1 MISITTRS
9 QRAVLR
15 SSRSASGLAFD
26 KYPFLAKLGLKEDNL
41 GCWNGKEWVGNGPS
55 FTSMNPSTGE
65 KIANIKFG
73 SASDYDTCLANMQ
86 EAEDA
91 WMMTPAPKRGEIVRQ
106 IGIKLR
112 DYHEELGSLVSLE
125 MGKIK
130 SEGMGE
136 VQEYIDMCDLAV
148 GMSRQIPGQVLPSER
163 ENHSMLEV
171 WNPLGKIGIISAY
184 NFPSAVHGWNSAVS
198 MICGNTQIWK
208 GASSTSLV
216 AIAQTKLMTDVL
228 LDNNIHGGVAT
239 LCQGTG
245 SVVGQKLIDDPR
257 LKLVSFTGSTA
268 IGRTVASSVSS
279 RFGRTILELGGN
291 NAVIVMDD
299 ANLEV
304 ALPSVLFAAAGM
316 YSALF
321 LQVDLSTFVCIS
333 IIKPFCF
340 LYLLGT
346 AGQRCTTLR
355 RLLVHEKVYDEF
367 VPKLVNAYKQLR
379 PGNPLVEGTL
389 LGPLHNAAAVSEY
402 ENGIAE
408 IKRQGG
414 KILVGGTRIDPS
426 DLKSKGLENGHYVWP
441 TLVESNNDMPIVK
454 EELFVPITHILKVK
468 SFEEAVEINNN
479 TPFGLS
485 SAIFT
490 NSMRDTF
497 RWLGPKGS
505 YCGIINVNCGC
516 SGAEIGGAF
525 GGEKETGAGRESGS
539 DAWKQYMRRGTCSIN
554 YGTSVPLAQGV
565 NFSVGNHVV

>member
-1 MISITTRS
+1 ML
-9 QRAVLR
+9 AA
-15 SSRSASGLAFD
+15 SRSARLPLQLQRYSRAASGLAFD

-55 FTSMNPSTGE
+55 STSINPSTGE
-65 KIANIKFG
+65 KIANIRFG
-73 SASDYDTCLANMQ
+73 SASDYEDCLRNMH
-86 EAEDA
+86 EAEDE
-91 WMMTPAPKRGEIVRQ
+91 WMMTPPPKRGEIVRQ
-106 IGIKLR
+106 IGVKLR
-112 DYHEELGSLVSLE
+112 DFREELGALVSLE

-130 SEGMGE
+130 SEGLGE

-163 ENHSMLEV
+163 EEHTMLEV

-184 NFPSAVHGWNSAVS
+184 NFPCAVHGWNSAVS

-268 IGRTVASSVSS
+268 IGKTVASSVSS

-304 ALPSVLFAAAGM
+304 ALPSVLFAAAG
-316 YSALF
+316 
-321 LQVDLSTFVCIS
+321 
-333 IIKPFCF
+333 
-340 LYLLGT
+340 T

-355 RLLVHEKVYDEF
+355 RLLVHEKVYDKF
-367 VPKLVNAYKQLR
+367 VPNLVNAYKQIK

-389 LGPLHNAAAVSEY
+389 LGPVHNAAAVAEF

-408 IKRQGG
+408 IKNQGG
-414 KILVGGTRIDPS
+414 KILVGGSRIDPS
-426 DLKSKGLENGHYVWP
+426 DLKSQGLENGHYVWP

-468 SFEEAVEINNN
+468 SFEEAVEISNN

-490 NSMRDTF
+490 DSMRDTF

-554 YGTSVPLAQGV
+554 HGTSVPLAQGV
-565 NFSVGNHVV
+565 NFSV

>member
-1 MISITTRS
+1 MLGVALRS
-9 QRAVLR
+9 QRSALVH
-15 SSRSASGLAFD
+15 SSAARASSGLAFD

-55 FTSMNPSTGE
+55 YTSVNPSTGE

-73 SASDYDTCLANMQ
+73 SSSDYEDCLANMD

-91 WMMTPAPKRGEIVRQ
+91 WMMTPAPKRGDIVRQ

-112 DYHEELGSLVSLE
+112 DFHDELGSLVSLE

-130 SEGMGE
+130 SEGKGE

-163 ENHSMLEV
+163 EDHSMLEV

-184 NFPSAVHGWNSAVS
+184 NFPCAVHGWNSSVS

-245 SVVGQKLIDDPR
+245 SVVGQQLIDDPR
-257 LKLVSFTGSTA
+257 LKLVSFTGSTTV
-268 IGRTVASSVSS
+268 GRTVASSVSS

-299 ANLEV
+299 AKLDV
-304 ALPSVLFAAAGM
+304 ALPSVLFAAA
-316 YSALF
+316 
-321 LQVDLSTFVCIS
+321 
-333 IIKPFCF
+333 
-340 LYLLGT
+340 GT

-355 RLLVHEKVYDEF
+355 RLLVHEKIYDQF
-367 VPKLVNAYKQLR
+367 VPNLVAAYKQIK

-389 LGPLHNAAAVSEY
+389 LGPVHNAAAVSEY

-408 IKRQGG
+408 IKKQGG
-414 KILVGGTRIDPS
+414 KILVGGSRIDPS
-426 DLKSKGLENGHYVWP
+426 ELKAQGLENGHYVWP

-490 NSMRDTF
+490 DSMRDTF

-565 NFSVGNHVV
+565 NFSVGN

>member
-1 MISITTRS
+1 MLGFALRSS
-9 QRAVLR
+9 QRAI
-15 SSRSASGLAFD
+15 SCSRAASGLAFD
-26 KYPFLAKLGLKEDNL
+26 KYPFLARLGLSEDNL

-55 FTSMNPSTGE
+55 HTAVNPSTGE

-73 SASDYDTCLANMQ
+73 NSADYESCLANMQ

-91 WMMTPAPKRGEIVRQ
+91 WMMTPAPKRGDIVRQ
-106 IGIKLR
+106 IGVKLR
-112 DYHEELGSLVSLE
+112 EHHEDLGSLVSLE

-163 ENHSMLEV
+163 EEHSMLEV

-184 NFPSAVHGWNSAVS
+184 NFPCAVHGWNSSVS
-198 MICGNTQIWK
+198 LICGNTQIWK
-208 GASSTSLV
+208 GASSVSLV
-216 AIAQTKLMTDVL
+216 AIAQTKLMTQVL

-245 SVVGQKLIDDPR
+245 SVVGQQLIDDPR
-257 LKLVSFTGSTA
+257 LKLVSFTGSTS

-291 NAVIVMDD
+291 NAVIIMDD
-299 ANLEV
+299 AKLDV
-304 ALPSVLFAAAGM
+304 ALPSVLFAAA
-316 YSALF
+316 
-321 LQVDLSTFVCIS
+321 
-333 IIKPFCF
+333 
-340 LYLLGT
+340 GT

-367 VPKLVNAYKQLR
+367 VPKLVAAYKQLR

-389 LGPLHNAAAVSEY
+389 LGPLHNTAAVSEF
-402 ENGIAE
+402 ENGITE

-414 KILVGGTRIDPS
+414 KILAGGARIAPADLPD
-426 DLKSKGLENGHYVWP
+426 DLKKGHYVWP

-454 EELFVPITHILKVK
+454 EELFVPITHILKIK

-490 NSMRDTF
+490 NSMRNTF

-525 GGEKETGAGRESGS
+525 GGEKDTGAGRESGS

-565 NFSVGNHVV
+565 NFNISSEHDNTI